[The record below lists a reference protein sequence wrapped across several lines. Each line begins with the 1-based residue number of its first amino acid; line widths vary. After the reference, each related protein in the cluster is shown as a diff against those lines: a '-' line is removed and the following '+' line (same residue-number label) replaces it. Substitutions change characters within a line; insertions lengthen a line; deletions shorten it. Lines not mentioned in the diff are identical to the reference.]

1 MFINAKG
8 FKRLIKQAYNNWG
21 LHIEHIEGMYAIA
34 SRRWTMEIIDTH
46 LPKSIKACLI
56 ELIGDLPGEG
66 EGIVARKKEAPQ
78 EEFGIASKGL
88 EKIFDRMTHDI
99 TESNVRFLQ
108 DTDWLAVYQDVSTGA
123 KLAINATFADLI
135 DESELNEQEG
145 ECSPGYPRTDS
156 YRVIWSNNVMG
167 FMCYK
172 RDIKYRKE
180 QELMN
185 ALEET
190 DIVYNFADEEL
201 I

>member
-1 MFINAKG
+1 MFVNAKG

-21 LHIEHIEGMYAIA
+21 LHIEHTGGMYAVT
-34 SRRWTMEIIDTH
+34 SNRWRMEIIDTR

-56 ELIGDLPGEG
+56 ELIGDLPGGG

-78 EEFGIASKGL
+78 EKFGIAYKGL
-88 EKIFDRMTHDI
+88 EKSFDHMTRDI
-99 TESNVRFLQ
+99 TESNVRILQ
-108 DTDWLAVYQDVSTGA
+108 DADWLAVYQDVSTGA

-145 ECSPGYPRTDS
+145 ECSPGYPRTDGT
-156 YRVIWSNNVMG
+156 RVIWSNNVMQ

-172 RDIKYRKE
+172 RDIKYKKE
-180 QELMN
+180 KELMN
-185 ALEET
+185 TLGNI

>member
-1 MFINAKG
+1 MFVNAKG
-8 FKRLIKQAYNNWG
+8 FKRLIKQAYNNRG
-21 LHIEHIEGMYAIA
+21 LHIEHTGGMYAIT
-34 SRRWTMEIIDTH
+34 SNRWRMEIIDTR

-56 ELIGDLPGEG
+56 ELIGDLPGDE

-78 EEFGIASKGL
+78 EEFGIAFQGL
-88 EKIFDRMTHDI
+88 EKIFDQMTHDI

-145 ECSPGYPRTDS
+145 ECSPGYPRTNGT
-156 YRVIWSNNVMG
+156 RVIWSNNVMQ
-167 FMCYK
+167 FMCYT

-180 QELMN
+180 EKLMN
-185 ALEET
+185 ALEEI
-190 DIVYNFADEEL
+190 DIVYNFTQEEM